1 MSISARSV
9 LSLVGAA
16 GALLTCFMIVLNVA
30 HVGTDA
36 KQKVAQQNPVVPPVS
51 VGRSETAESP
61 PLEHSELIVETT
73 PVEPAPI
80 KTVETAA
87 MEKIEAPLIA
97 DSVSLS
103 PNSLP
108 VAIPETPA
116 PPSPAIV
123 GVWVPDAGSCSV
135 RNFRGGLL
143 PTIINLDGAWAGET
157 FCVFSNQKQT
167 ETGWK
172 VTANCSN
179 SREQWSTQVRLTVKG
194 DRLRWTSK
202 RGSQDY
208 TRCSPDFL
216 LAKAQ

>member
-1 MSISARSV
+1 MKWWSWMVVLASV
-9 LSLVGAA
+9 LA
-16 GALLTCFMIVLNVA
+16 GAGGIRPAAQSPKTLTLQITSPLGRTGVAGATRIV
-30 HVGTDA
+30 
-36 KQKVAQQNPVVPPVS
+36 S
-51 VGRSETAESP
+51 
-61 PLEHSELIVETT
+61 
-73 PVEPAPI
+73 
-80 KTVETAA
+80 
-87 MEKIEAPLIA
+87 
-97 DSVSLS
+97 
-103 PNSLP
+103 
-108 VAIPETPA
+108 
-116 PPSPAIV
+116 
-123 GVWVPDAGSCSV
+123 DAGSCAV